1 MHVHVLLAL
10 STIHVCVWRERSTQ
24 DVRHSELKT
33 LNLKIIEQPHGIL
46 VDADIL
52 GRSLTLSRARPEPD
66 RTRSAI
72 IFKAV
77 FLTVKKVDKKQ

>member
-52 GRSLTLSRARPEPD
+52 GRS
-66 RTRSAI
+66 
-72 IFKAV
+72 F
-77 FLTVKKVDKKQ
+77 